1 VFLLLHPA
9 PISDITRGGAARN
22 TGNTG
27 NETMANVR
35 NNYRRIT
42 KADVQH
48 ANANDNGY
56 GYGYGWVVR
65 VHGVELAAEDLRWA
79 SGLVWLYVNGKW
91 SCEVRQ
97 QVYVRIGTPAEFE
110 LAPADANV

>member
-1 VFLLLHPA
+1 
-9 PISDITRGGAARN
+9 
-22 TGNTG
+22 
-27 NETMANVR
+27 MANVR

-48 ANANDNGY
+48 ANAN
-56 GYGYGWVVR
+56 GYGWVVR
-65 VHGVELAAEDLRWA
+65 AHGVEFYAEDLRWA

-110 LAPADANV
+110 LAPAGV